1 MVDVNTQEV
10 ITAATFNGL
19 QSRIETI
26 LGQGF
31 TDTGYGQVLSSSI
44 VAANTVITAQH
55 LNNLKSDIDKCRAH
69 QTGSL
74 SSLAAIVATDQIG
87 ATDSV
92 SASGSTSTAKGINDY
107 LALINNIEGDKQ
119 LCDDTQASIE
129 AVLSST
135 RVSEWNGTIIHKLTV
150 TYTDAEARRH
160 FYNAG
165 GQIKITGQLSGG
177 TGAKDSDWAAMLAAM
192 GTISIGPHATTQT
205 GTGVPTAI
213 GNFELTSTSQRL
225 FHKLGT
231 AYDYSNN
238 MFQVNAKTL
247 ADNIVEIEIQY
258 QDNADG
264 GGDPNIS
271 GTIVS
276 AITHRRPSGTYVSTP
291 SPTYANVTLLG

>member
-1 MVDVNTQEV
+1 MVDVVSQEV

-19 QSRIETI
+19 QSRIETV

-31 TDTGYGQVLSSSI
+31 TDTGYGQSLSSSI

-74 SSLAAIVATDQIG
+74 SPLETIGVTDQIG
-87 ATDSV
+87 ATESI
-92 SASGSTSTAKGINDY
+92 SASGAISTSKGINDY
-107 LALINNIEGDKQ
+107 LALLNNIEGDKQ
-119 LCDDTQASIE
+119 QCDDTQASVE

-135 RVSEWNGTIIHKLTV
+135 RVSEWNGTIIHKFLITFASI
-150 TYTDAEARRH
+150 DARRH
-160 FYNAG
+160 FFNAG
-165 GQIKITGQLSGG
+165 GQLRIQGQLTSGSS
-177 TGAKDSDWAAMLAAM
+177 AKDSDWATMLSAM
-192 GTISIGPHATTQT
+192 GTITIASHATTQS
-205 GTGVPTAI
+205 GTGVPTAV

-238 MFQVNAKTL
+238 MFQVNAKTI
-247 ADNIVEIEIQY
+247 DSDKIEIEIQL

-264 GGDPNIS
+264 GGDPNVT
-271 GTIVS
+271 GTITS
-276 AITHRRPSGTYVSTP
+276 SITHRRPSGTYVSIP
-291 SPTYANVTLLG
+291 SPTYSNTTLL